1 MMSPVGRHPL
11 LGKEGASQWQM
22 TWVAKNSIQIKKQK
36 QWIEATV
43 RHRYRTRSPIVP
55 CKKLSRSLQPAAQS
69 RWEAGNPT
77 VLAKRFATSSW
88 MRMTGSIRACEPDP
102 GPT

>member
-11 LGKEGASQWQM
+11 PGKEGASQWQM
-22 TWVAKNSIQIKKQK
+22 TWVAKNSSQIKKQK

-43 RHRYRTRSPIVP
+43 CHRYRTRFRSHRAKAVPIAPTCSSKPVG
-55 CKKLSRSLQPAAQS
+55 
-69 RWEAGNPT
+69 AGNPT
-77 VLAKRFATSSW
+77 IVAKRFATSSW

-102 GPT
+102 GPA